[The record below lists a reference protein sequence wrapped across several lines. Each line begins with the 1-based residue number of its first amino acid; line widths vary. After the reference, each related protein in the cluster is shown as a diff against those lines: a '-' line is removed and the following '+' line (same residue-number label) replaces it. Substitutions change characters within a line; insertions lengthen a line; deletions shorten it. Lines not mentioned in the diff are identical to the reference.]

1 MTSPLTGQL
10 PLPPGM
16 GSEGRGVGAGM
27 SRPTARVTALGGG
40 HGLSASLAALRHVA
54 GHLTAVVTVADD
66 GGSSG
71 TIRREMA
78 VLPPGASWC

>member
-40 HGLSASLAALRHVA
+40 HGLSASLAALRHLSLI
-54 GHLTAVVTVADD
+54 H
-66 GGSSG
+66 
-71 TIRREMA
+71 I
-78 VLPPGASWC
+78 